1 MKKFEKVVKINY
13 YDFNKFDNFVFS
25 NLDIRVGGDW
35 SDHYEEGDIIS
46 YDFDLLEK
54 CDDEVDNFIDN
65 WNLDMDDEDKV
76 LLEDLKKYVG
86 EGICYDGGW
95 GDDCWYNINFEGD
108 VMMIRF
114 MYMENL

>member
-1 MKKFEKVVKINY
+1 
-13 YDFNKFDNFVFS
+13 
-25 NLDIRVGGDW
+25 
-35 SDHYEEGDIIS
+35 
-46 YDFDLLEK
+46 
-54 CDDEVDNFIDN
+54 
-65 WNLDMDDEDKV
+65 MDDEDKV